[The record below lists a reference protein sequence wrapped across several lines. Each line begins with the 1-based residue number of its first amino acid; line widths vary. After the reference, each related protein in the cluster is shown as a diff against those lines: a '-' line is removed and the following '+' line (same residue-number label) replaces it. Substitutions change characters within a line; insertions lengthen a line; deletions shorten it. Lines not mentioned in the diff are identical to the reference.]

1 MGQMKAVLH
10 REAPGIPTVDLFA
23 NAPAFEPKLSAY
35 LLAAYAS
42 EFDPGTV
49 FLCVVDPGVGT
60 ERGAVALEADGKWFV
75 GPDNGL
81 FAIAARR
88 AGAARWYPIRW
99 RPERLTASFHG
110 RDLFAPVAA
119 RLARGDRTALA
130 ATALPEVDGA
140 GWPQELAQI
149 TYIDHYGNAVTGV
162 RAAMVAPDAVLT
174 IAGRSVSRAATFARA
189 APGTPF
195 WYENSSGLV
204 EIAVNR
210 GRADTTLGLGPGMR
224 FSILPAIASP

>member
-35 LLAAYAS
+35 LLAAYAP
-42 EFDPGTV
+42 EFDVGSV

-60 ERGAVALEADGKWFV
+60 VRGAVALDADGQWFV

-81 FAIAARR
+81 FAILARR
-88 AGAARWYPIRW
+88 ADAARWYPIRW
-99 RPERLTASFHG
+99 RPERLSASFHG
-110 RDLFAPVAA
+110 RDLFAPVAG
-119 RLARGDRTALA
+119 RLARGDRSVLA
-130 ATALPEVDGA
+130 APVPPDIDGA
-140 GWPQELAQI
+140 EWPEELAQI
-149 TYIDHYGNAVTGV
+149 AYIDHYGNAVTGV
-162 RAAMVAPDAVLT
+162 RASTVAPDAVLA
-174 IAGRSVSRAATFARA
+174 IAGRSVSRAATFGRA

-195 WYENSSGLV
+195 WYENSSGLL

-210 GRADTTLGLGPGMR
+210 GRADAMLGLAPGTE
-224 FSILPAIASP
+224 FSVLPAAPGV